1 MATAKKTDTS
11 EVEVL
16 EIQTRRVEFCL
27 LGQTPLLMNRF
38 SEKARRE
45 MMLPALKKNRAEKSS
60 SLKHDP
66 VAEYRAAAYRN
77 RDPNSDA
84 FFHMPTGAFHK
95 AIGQAAIDIPGQA
108 KSVMLRLTSIAS
120 VNVDLFGIPQLHISM
135 VRSGGMASV
144 PDMRTRPC
152 FREWAC
158 SVQFDLISNLVS
170 ERQITALI
178 AAAGMICGVG
188 DWRPQKGGSNGKF
201 ALVSPDDK
209 DFQRIVNMQGRN
221 SQIEAFENPGFF
233 DEESQELFEWFS
245 GEADRRELPYTKMGQ
260 SEFLMAAE

>member
-1 MATAKKTDTS
+1 MAIKKTDIT
-11 EVEVL
+11 EVEL
-16 EIQTRRVEFCL
+16 TELQTRRFDFCL
-27 LGQTPLLMNRF
+27 LGKTPLLMNRF

-66 VAEYRAAAYRN
+66 IQEYRAAAYRN
-77 RDPNSDA
+77 RDSNSNA

-108 KSVMLRLTSIAS
+108 KSVMLRLTSIS
-120 VNVDLFGIPQLHISM
+120 SINVDLFGIPTLHISM
-135 VRSGGMASV
+135 TRSGGMNAV

-158 SVQFDLISNLVS
+158 VVSFEVVSTLVS
-170 ERQITALI
+170 QRQITLLLG
-178 AAAGMICGVG
+178 AAGNICGVG
-188 DWRPQKGGSNGKF
+188 DWRPQKGGSYGKF
-201 ALVSPDDK
+201 EIVNPDNK
-209 DFQRIVNMQGRN
+209 NFQRIMSMQGREPQME
-221 SQIEAFENPGFF
+221 SFAHPSFF

-245 GEADRRELPYTKMGQ
+245 EEAERRELSYTPMG
-260 SEFLMAAE
+260 SSSLLLAAE